1 MTAVCK
7 TWSIPSRKFKPLCN
21 NLYEAVNNTNECP
34 VCVKPVYGAEAGI
47 QLGQC
52 GCPPTSGEIQR
63 SWTLSVTQGSK
74 WNDLTQT
81 QKDIFSCYLGSH
93 MLTNSILAWYAV
105 NGINKDH
112 SYGETYS
119 PTSCVQISPAALS
132 PPQPKFECEMYSF
145 KLAAKGSFL
154 SSTNY
159 CSTYPYYYGATDG
172 CLPAYSM
179 FYINL
184 AGTTYL
190 LSQKRYRFNQT
201 NTAQVIFRFG
211 GKAGGT
217 SGTQLPSSLCSFG
230 VPDKL
235 PACDNS
241 EPFSYQLYAVGALS
255 GLYNGAFNVILSGS

>member
-74 WNDLTQT
+74 WNGLTQA
-81 QKDIFSCYLGSH
+81 QKDFFSCYLGNH
-93 MLTNSILAWYAV
+93 ALTNSLLAWYAV
-105 NGINKDH
+105 NGINRDH
-112 SYGETYS
+112 AYGEWYS
-119 PTSCVQISPAALS
+119 PPSCVQTSSEALS
-132 PPQPKFECEMYSF
+132 PPQPKFECLVYSF
-145 KLAAKGSFL
+145 KLLPSGIYSP
-154 SSTNY
+154 STGY
-159 CSTYPYYYGATDG
+159 CASYPYQNGADS
-172 CLPAYSM
+172 CLPAEPM
-179 FYINL
+179 FYL
-184 AGTTYL
+184 AISSPTYL
-190 LSQKRYRFNQT
+190 VSQKRYRGSLYSPF
-201 NTAQVIFRFG
+201 QVIFRYG
-211 GKAGGT
+211 GSVGGINL
-217 SGTQLPSSLCSFG
+217 SFPNALCFFA

-241 EPFSYQLYAVGALS
+241 EPFSYQLYAVGASS